1 MQSDWGPSNDFGTQV
16 RSRLVLSSLAVDG
29 YEVVGDQ
36 AADEKEVTIAVMGAT
51 GSGKSTFINLV
62 SCSDLSINDGLKSC
76 TSEVEFSRAFG
87 LAGKTVR
94 LIDTPGFDDTTRS
107 DTEVLK
113 MIAVALSQMWVV
125 HVVKQP
131 DADRFCKYMQRIS
144 DFRMT
149 GISRRNFHL
158 FRKICGE
165 DTLKNVVIVTNMWSE
180 VNAERGLARE
190 DELASDSMFFKP
202 ALDKGAKM
210 MRHDNTYHSAVT
222 IMLQL
227 IPNTPTPL
235 LLQAELI
242 EQEKDIAQTAAGTE
256 LARDIEEQRQ
266 KYVEE
271 LSELQQEMQDAFR
284 ERDHETAEELE
295 HAQEETKAKVLMI
308 EQQQQGFKGT
318 FASMAAVAAPFV
330 AAAAA
335 AGVTMLLRH
344 NVHQMR
350 SHSPPP

>member
-51 GSGKSTFINLV
+51 GSGKSTFINLA

-113 MIAVALSQMWVV
+113 MIAVALSQMYKDG
-125 HVVKQP
+125 HKLTGII
-131 DADRFCKYMQRIS
+131 YMQRIS

-295 HAQEETKAKVLMI
+295 HAQEETKAKVLTI